1 MNRPTQPRWGG
12 TGAARSRRSFL
23 LIALGPACP
32 RPGRRLRQIAGRLLL
47 FLPLLLLGA
56 APLSATTI
64 FRLSDGELL
73 SRSTV
78 VAEGTVLR
86 TAARRNLR
94 GSPETETTIR
104 VTRLLRGSHAGDL
117 VLRDLGGELPDGRWL
132 RIWGRPDYVVGSR
145 VLVFAVPHPDG
156 EFQTAELTLG
166 KFEVWKDRSGR
177 RYLARDLLTRP
188 AQGVRYLRTPGSEKA
203 AADTLRDHAAFLRF
217 LEAGGSGGQ
226 TDASPAVRLQDL
238 ELDRDPRVE
247 APLSPAWAPWSTAT
261 RYRWSNGAS
270 ASWVLSS
277 TPNAITG
284 GGYAEARAAIAE
296 WTNHPFSTINYADGG
311 VGSSGTNFINL
322 ASTNTCGVTGP
333 FCGGGVAGCGGP
345 SGTGG
350 THSWRGETYRTIGS
364 GHIEVR
370 QLTGPSCLSSNVFAA
385 IVTHELGHTLGFGH
399 SDELVASQDVCSGD
413 EAAAQMRS
421 TVQSRGTSL
430 GTDDSDAARW
440 VYGDGLSWCTGPSPT
455 PTATR
460 TRTATPTVTRTFT
473 PTWTPTRTFTRTV
486 TSTPTRTPTRTPTAT
501 LTHTPTPTPT
511 GAPSATRTPTAT
523 PTATPSRTATP
534 TPTGVPG
541 PAPPP
546 QPVSL
551 HTVEPCRVIDTR
563 LADGPSG
570 GPALSGGEFR
580 VFPMSGLCGIP
591 SSARV
596 LALNVTVTQ
605 ATHSGFVRL
614 SPAGQGPLS
623 TSTINY
629 APGQT
634 RANNA
639 LVRVDGAGA
648 IEAFCGQSAGGVH
661 LLVDVFGYFE

>member
-1 MNRPTQPRWGG
+1 MRRKRTARVSAAIL
-12 TGAARSRRSFL
+12 GAAALAL
-23 LIALGPACP
+23 LA
-32 RPGRRLRQIAGRLLL
+32 
-47 FLPLLLLGA
+47 GA

-73 SRSTV
+73 SRASV

-86 TAARRNLR
+86 AAPRINRL
-94 GSPETETTIR
+94 GLPETETTIR
-104 VTRLLRGSHAGDL
+104 VTRVFRGSLSGEL
-117 VLRDLGGELPDGRWL
+117 VLRDLGGDLPDGRWL
-132 RIWGRPDYVVGSR
+132 RIWGRPDYAAGSR
-145 VLVFAVPHPDG
+145 VIVFAVPHPDG
-156 EFQTAELTLG
+156 ELQTAELTLG

-188 AQGVRYLRTPGSEKA
+188 AQGVRYLRADGSEVP
-203 AADTLRDHAAFLRF
+203 AADTLRDYAAFVRF
-217 LEAGGSGGQ
+217 LEAGGAGKPA
-226 TDASPAVRLQDL
+226 DAPPSVRLQDL
-238 ELDRDPRVE
+238 RMERDAAVE
-247 APLSPAWAPWSTAT
+247 APLSPAWAPWSTTT
-261 RYRWSNGAS
+261 RYRWSNGA
-270 ASWVLSS
+270 AAAWILSS

-296 WTNHPFSTINYADGG
+296 WTNHPSSTINYSDGG

-322 ASTNTCGVTGP
+322 ASTSTCGTSGP
-333 FCGGGVAGCGGP
+333 FCGNGVAGCGGP

-399 SDELVASQDVCSGD
+399 SDELMASQDVCAGD

-440 VYGDGLSWCTGPSPT
+440 VYGDGLNWCTGPSPT

-460 TRTATPTVTRTFT
+460 TRTATPTATRTFT
-473 PTWTPTRTFTRTV
+473 ATLTPTRTPTSTL
-486 TSTPTRTPTRTPTAT
+486 TSTPTRTPTRTSTPTI
-501 LTHTPTPTPT
+501 TPTPSP
-511 GAPSATRTPTAT
+511 TRTGVPSPTRTSTAT
-523 PTATPSRTATP
+523 PTATPTMTATP
-534 TPTGVPG
+534 TPTETLTTPVPLSG
-541 PAPPP
+541 L
-546 QPVSL
+546 SL
-551 HTVEPCRVIDTR
+551 HTVEPCRAVDTR
-563 LADGPSG
+563 LPNGPSG
-570 GPALSGGEFR
+570 GPALAAGGLR
-580 VFPMSGLCGIP
+580 VFPMSGRCGIP
-591 SSARV
+591 ASARV
-596 LALNVTVTQ
+596 LAVNVTVTE
-605 ATHSGFVRL
+605 ATQHGFVRL
-614 SPAGQGPLS
+614 LAAGQGPIQ

-639 LVRVDGAGA
+639 IVRTDGSGA
-648 IEAFCGQSAGGVH
+648 VEAFCGQAAGSVH